1 MVKNK
6 GMILISV
13 KNKTMQNFKSPKFLQ
28 YNKKILLTNL
38 LGGGFTMQIQ
48 DQYIWMV
55 TNKMDIKVSD
65 MVQRVDTKIII
76 IETKY

>member
-1 MVKNK
+1 
-6 GMILISV
+6 MILISV
-13 KNKTMQNFKSPKFLQ
+13 KNKTMQKFKCPKFLQ